1 MRRFL
6 LPAIVLAVVIAAT
19 AMAGRANDTA
29 NATGDSSE
37 ASDVRLATPLL
48 NVRRAPEWLRQ
59 PASDEALQLAVAA
72 ATAGLHENDAH
83 CVSVRRDG
91 IPIADINASTPLIP
105 GAVQRL
111 VTLEAFGSL
120 SSAGFTTKVV
130 RSSDGV
136 IDAGVLDGDLWLVGG
151 ADPVLSTAAY
161 IERFGDER
169 ATTSLESLAAQTV
182 AALQADGITEI
193 TGQLIADHNKYG
205 PDRIDYASDTWT
217 RAETET
223 NEVGALSA
231 LVVNNGFEAFADTV
245 DLAARGR
252 ASSPPLQAAD
262 EFRAILEANGI
273 VLAGGIG
280 TGDQPAALA
289 QLEVASISSPPLT
302 DIARRAYSD
311 GTVAEM
317 LYLEFGVRS
326 GSTGGDQ
333 ASAFFRT
340 PEALISGGVL
350 DEAGRNTIQSWDG
363 SGLSLVSL
371 SRCDLLNNIL
381 DKGPDALA
389 VGALPA
395 SVDSTVA
402 ACTPTMLDDLQ
413 VYAAARPEVTS
424 IVGRATTPN
433 GDVITFSMIVNWAVD
448 EETGALLP
456 RDACDGVVAA
466 LLDAISKHPDGG
478 LLADFSP
485 LDVVVPA

>member
-111 VTLEAFGSL
+111 VTLELFDSQ
-120 SSAGFTTKVV
+120 STRGFTTAVV
-130 RSSDGV
+130 RSSTSVITDGV
-136 IDAGVLDGDLWLVGG
+136 LEGDVWLVGG
-151 ADPVLSTAAY
+151 ADPVLATGAFVD
-161 IERFGDER
+161 RFGDER
-169 ATTSLESLAAQTV
+169 PSTSIEVLADQTV
-182 AALQADGITEI
+182 AALQADGITAI
-193 TGQLIADHNKYG
+193 AGQLIADHSKYG
-205 PDRIDYASDTWT
+205 PERVDYDPDTWT
-217 RAETET
+217 RAEEAS
-223 NEVGALSA
+223 NQVGSLSA
-231 LVVNNGFEAFADTV
+231 LLVNNGFDSFAETV
-245 DLAARGR
+245 DSAARTR
-252 ASSPPLQAAD
+252 ASSPPRHAVDELRAA
-262 EFRAILEANGI
+262 LEARGI
-273 VLAGGIG
+273 AVGGTGI
-280 TGDQPAALA
+280 GDQPAPTERIEVTN
-289 QLEVASISSPPLT
+289 LESPSVEA
-302 DIARRAYSD
+302 IARQAYID
-311 GTVAEM
+311 ATTAEM
-317 LYLEFGVRS
+317 LYLEFGERS
-326 GSTGGDQ
+326 G
-333 ASAFFRT
+333 ASGSQFGALISA
-340 PEALISGGVL
+340 PEALVASDTLLGEEQG
-350 DEAGRNTIQSWDG
+350 TIRANDG
-363 SGLSLVSL
+363 SGLSLGVL
-371 SRCDLLNNIL
+371 ARCDLLNNIL